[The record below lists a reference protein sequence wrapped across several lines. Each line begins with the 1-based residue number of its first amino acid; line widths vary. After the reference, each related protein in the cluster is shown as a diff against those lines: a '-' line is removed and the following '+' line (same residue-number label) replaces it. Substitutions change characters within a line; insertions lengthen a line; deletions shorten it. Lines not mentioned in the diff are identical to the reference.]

1 VIAYDD
7 AICYG
12 TQSLKLNDYTTTRV
26 HHTTM
31 IQMLNKLRKL
41 WLKLNCPFKINKTM
55 DDQVKFLRN
64 LPSITKVA
72 LPADKQTWKQA
83 KEFYKNYLH
92 PTMLDVE
99 SWEVFNKMCEAYEKG
114 WTFYGKGSKEEEQ
127 KGKKRKAMSI
137 GWLKPLQ
144 GTSNEDLQFLCKAAS
159 VEGPHEE
166 QLLYFDGHSRGAKNS
181 IPDTLA
187 SMAHLA
193 KQRVGLQNALRW
205 LHVNDG
211 NRCSRVGW
219 LTQDVMQYGNRE
231 VLNAL
236 VKGGSQAF
244 YDKWSFIPSNT
255 GFDTMR
261 AYEPLIP
268 VNLLKHFNGVKQG
281 GCGLYNSNGH
291 FIQGEGLGMWSME
304 FHHVGSRGLGIDTKV
319 KVTNSIFEVQDG
331 VKMARNTCWMFEC
344 RGHGSSTV

>member
-72 LPADKQTWKQA
+72 LPTDKQTWKQA

-114 WTFYGKGSKEEEQ
+114 WTFYGKGSKEEE
-127 KGKKRKAMSI
+127 
-137 GWLKPLQ
+137 
-144 GTSNEDLQFLCKAAS
+144 
-159 VEGPHEE
+159 
-166 QLLYFDGHSRGAKNS
+166 
-181 IPDTLA
+181 
-187 SMAHLA
+187 
-193 KQRVGLQNALRW
+193 
-205 LHVNDG
+205 
-211 NRCSRVGW
+211 
-219 LTQDVMQYGNRE
+219 
-231 VLNAL
+231 
-236 VKGGSQAF
+236 
-244 YDKWSFIPSNT
+244 
-255 GFDTMR
+255 
-261 AYEPLIP
+261 
-268 VNLLKHFNGVKQG
+268 
-281 GCGLYNSNGH
+281 
-291 FIQGEGLGMWSME
+291 
-304 FHHVGSRGLGIDTKV
+304 
-319 KVTNSIFEVQDG
+319 
-331 VKMARNTCWMFEC
+331 
-344 RGHGSSTV
+344 